1 MKALL
6 KVLGLVLLLATGA
19 SAQCINT
26 VQGTWWSAALGSS
39 QTGNF
44 IVTFQVAP
52 SNLTADFVV
61 GVSQGTPTTYTNLAA
76 IVRFGSPTSGIIQ
89 AMNGGTTAATDTY
102 QPATGGP
109 TYTVPPAG
117 SFYTVEFDVRLAS
130 HTYDAYV
137 TAPGATAKTVIGM
150 NFNFR
155 SPSAAITAIN
165 SIGGEVGSG
174 NGQVCN
180 VTIGPKVG
188 VPVLSSISPSSISVQ
203 PPGSSPVVLTLTGTG
218 FIAASVPNINGTAV
232 AAGYYSFINA
242 TTMSLTVGGQSI
254 TTPSS
259 STITVTNPGAGGGT
273 SNGLGFSVNAGS
285 PNPPN
290 PPTVSSIG
298 STQTIGLACAQ
309 TAPPPAS
316 HSVTL
321 TWTASTSTDV
331 TSYNVYRA
339 TTNGGPT
346 YTKIGSATL
355 LTYTDANVSSGV
367 TYYYVVTSVAPAC
380 PSAVTATTPPC
391 GESVYSNQAS
401 ASIP

>member
-6 KVLGLVLLLATGA
+6 KVLGLVLVCASGV

-52 SNLTADFVV
+52 TSLTADFVV
-61 GVSQGTPTTYTNLAA
+61 GVSSGTPTTYTNLAA
-76 IVRFGSPTSGIIQ
+76 IVRFGYPTSGIIQ
-89 AMNGGTTAATDTY
+89 AMNGTATPADTY

-109 TYTVPPAG
+109 MYTVPPAG
-117 SFYTVEFDVRLAS
+117 SFYTVEFDVRIPS

-150 NFNFR
+150 NLGFR

-165 SIGGEVGSG
+165 SIGGEVSTG

-188 VPVLSSISPSSISVQ
+188 IPTLSAVSPSSISVQ
-203 PPGSSPVVLTLTGTG
+203 PPNSGAITLTLTGTG
-218 FIAASVPNINGTAV
+218 FIATSIPNMNGV
-232 AAGYYSFINA
+232 AAATGSYTYVNA
-242 TTMSLTVGGQSI
+242 TTMSMSVGGSLI
-254 TTPSS
+254 STPSS
-259 STITVTNPGAGGGT
+259 NTVTVTNPGTGGGT
-273 SNGLGFSVNAGS
+273 SNGIGFMVNAGS
-285 PNPPN
+285 ANPPN

-298 STQTIGLACAQ
+298 STQTIGLACASV
-309 TAPPPAS
+309 APPPAS

-321 TWTASTSTDV
+321 TWTASTSTGV

-339 TTNGGPT
+339 TTNGGPS
-346 YTKIGSATL
+346 YSKIGSATL
-355 LTYTDANVSSGV
+355 LTYSDANVSSGV
-367 TYYYVVTSVAPAC
+367 TYYYVVTAVAPAC
-380 PSAVTATTPPC
+380 PSAATATTPPC